1 MQHKILKKIHLYQV
15 IKQIKMIIHSGVH
28 TAFTLT
34 STDNVS
40 HVKIKIL
47 GLFFGLQFRRV
58 HYIAQSFVVSAQV
71 KAEYLCSLVCE
82 LLRIS
87 VCL

>member
-1 MQHKILKKIHLYQV
+1 
-15 IKQIKMIIHSGVH
+15 MIAVNVH

-34 STDNVS
+34 TIDNVS
-40 HVKIKIL
+40 HVQIKIL
-47 GLFFGLQFRRV
+47 GLFIGLQFRQV